1 MDATTETIQ
10 GKERDMIDT
19 QVQNR
24 LTFESV
30 QGTLVKSNT
39 ESKFTMFQIDSGY
52 AKGLF
57 DHNYDYK
64 DIIPLQFMLC
74 GNDWI
79 LMEYL
84 EKGAKHEID

>member
-1 MDATTETIQ
+1 
-10 GKERDMIDT
+10 MIDT

-30 QGTLVKSNT
+30 QGTLVKSDP

-57 DHNYDYK
+57 DHHCDYK

-79 LMEYL
+79 LMEYI
-84 EKGAKHEID
+84 EKTEGREL